1 MILSATEATDFFALL
16 GALDTFANRRLGIVP
31 GPDDP
36 ERMATAD
43 MSQRHAIRSKT
54 WSTPALIDDFIRDNP
69 FDLPEHQLADAR
81 GFRHAVRGRFFVERI
96 LKKHAI
102 FVSTSESSSRVFA
115 VEGLTERIDELLSR
129 TSPLGV
135 AALLDAVILPYR
147 GRLVWDGLSNVLPMR
162 FGPGI
167 RASFRTAYARAKDR
181 GEVILAIGEPS
192 RAPVLPRTK
201 ARDWKQAVGHIVA
214 AAHALGKTDTALQTA
229 AFALL
234 KQSASLASAAIA
246 GDREALID
254 AAKKARRAL
263 DKVSRALEQ

>member
-1 MILSATEATDFFALL
+1 MILSAAEATDFFSLL
-16 GALDTFANRRLGIVP
+16 AALDTFVNRRLGIVP
-31 GPDDP
+31 GLDDP
-36 ERMATAD
+36 EMMATAD
-43 MSQRHAIRSKT
+43 MAQRHAIRSKT
-54 WSTPALIDDFIRDNP
+54 WSTPALIDDFVRDNP
-69 FDLPEHQLADAR
+69 FELPQHQLVDAR
-81 GFRHAVRGRFFVERI
+81 GFRYAVRGRFFVERI

-102 FVSTSESSSRVFA
+102 FVSTADSRVFA
-115 VEGLTERIDELLSR
+115 VEGLTERIDEVLSR

-135 AALLDAVILPYR
+135 ATLLDAVVLPYR
-147 GRLVWDGLSNVLPMR
+147 GRLVWDGLSNMVPMR

-167 RASFRTAYARAKDR
+167 RASFRTTYARAKER

-201 ARDWKQAVGHIVA
+201 APDWQQAVGHIVA
-214 AAHALGKTDTALQTA
+214 AAHALGKTDTAVQSA

-254 AAKKARRAL
+254 AAKKTRRAL